1 MGDHGDEGEQQHP
14 GDEDRGVEHG
24 ACVGLEHQS
33 QPQLGGGHVHCL
45 RGALCSG
52 QVAIY
57 NNVWPTY

>member
-24 ACVGLEHQS
+24 ACVGMEHQS
-33 QPQLGGGHVHCL
+33 QPQLGGGHVRCL

-52 QVAIY
+52 QVAI
-57 NNVWPTY
+57 